1 MNDKEEIDLQELLF
15 LTTHI
20 AEYYERE
27 KEEIQKKDPNYN
39 ADSLYMLVAIKIISE
54 YRQASEIK
62 LTNGTLLLYQEIV
75 RAIVNNDG
83 EFVYNLI
90 DAMEKERQASDNQ

>member
-1 MNDKEEIDLQELLF
+1 MKDDAEIDLNELLF

-27 KEEIQKKDPNYN
+27 KETLKKKDPNYN
-39 ADSLYMLVAIKIISE
+39 ADSLYMLVSIKIISE
-54 YRQASEIK
+54 YRQTSEIV

-75 RAIVNNDG
+75 KAIVNNDG
-83 EFVYNLI
+83 EFIYNLI
-90 DAMEKERQASDNQ
+90 DAMEKERQENEN